1 MAGKLS
7 AAFKGN
13 QETQVVVPTYILQKL
28 GMFFLN
34 SRLK

>member
-1 MAGKLS
+1 MTGKLS

-28 GMFFLN
+28 GMVFF
-34 SRLK
+34 KQQT